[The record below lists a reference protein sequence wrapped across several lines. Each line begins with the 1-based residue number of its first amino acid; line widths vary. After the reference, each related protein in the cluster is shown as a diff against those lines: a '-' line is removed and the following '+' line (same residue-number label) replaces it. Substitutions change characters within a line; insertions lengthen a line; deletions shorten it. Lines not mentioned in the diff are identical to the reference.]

1 MKPVQL
7 LFDEELLAE
16 LDSDERVQR
25 VGRSEV
31 LRELAASYLRK
42 RREAALDARYAEG
55 YGGGASK
62 VSEELEGWVEEGVWP
77 DD

>member
-31 LRELAASYLRK
+31 LRELAASYLRQ
-42 RREAALDARYAEG
+42 RREAALDARYITG
-55 YGGGASK
+55 YGGK
-62 VSEELEGWVEEGVWP
+62 VRVSEELEGWAEEGVWP

>member
-7 LFDEELLAE
+7 LFDEELLTE

-42 RREAALDARYAEG
+42 RRDTALDARSTEG
-55 YGGGASK
+55 YGGDSR
-62 VSEELEGWVEEGVWP
+62 VSVELEGWVEEGTWP

>member
-42 RREAALDARYAEG
+42 RRETALDARYIEG
-55 YGGGASK
+55 YGGDSR
-62 VSEELEGWVEEGVWP
+62 VSEELQGWVEEGVWP